1 MQNIPEPLNSRY
13 IQAINKI
20 NSSNFV
26 RVLAHYDAD
35 GVTSAAIASKI
46 LILAKK
52 NFQITFIKD
61 LSAKN
66 IESNLK
72 TENCTY
78 LLLDLGASLITLLE
92 KYQNV
97 IVLDHH
103 PLEKDSEIIININ
116 PALIKMD
123 GGKDAC
129 GATLSFILAQ
139 YYDQSLFSLY
149 PIYLAGM
156 IADKQD
162 LDEYSGLNKILI
174 NEIEKINPSK
184 FEFRF
189 DGITIKDMLL
199 NATEPYLTN
208 ISGNKDN
215 IEKLLKSL
223 GIGEEDTFESLSE
236 DKKINLGSII
246 TLKLIEQGANTD
258 TIKNIFAKKFDV
270 WDSNDRTISSI
281 VNACSRS
288 EKQALAMSY
297 LLGDM
302 KNIDEVNKI
311 WNEYRNR
318 LINELRRIEK
328 DCKKLDFIQYF
339 YSYEE
344 SLCGALSGIAMLYFL
359 DQNLVTVC
367 MHSEDSEIH
376 ISARAT
382 KLLIDRGIDLGL
394 SMSNA
399 AKKVS
404 GFGGGHK
411 IAAGATIPKG
421 KENEFLKLL
430 DEDLKIDK

>member
-1 MQNIPEPLNSRY
+1 MLNIPEPLNSRY
-13 IQAINKI
+13 VQAINKI
-20 NSSNFV
+20 NSSTFI

-35 GVTSAAIASKI
+35 GVTSAAIVSKI
-46 LILAKK
+46 LISAEK
-52 NFQITFIKD
+52 NFQVTFIKD
-61 LSAKN
+61 LSVKN
-66 IESNLK
+66 IERNLK
-72 TENCTY
+72 NENCTF

-116 PALIKMD
+116 PVLIKMD

-139 YYDQSLFSLY
+139 YYDKSLFSLY

-174 NEIEKINPSK
+174 DEIEKINPSK

-189 DGITIKDMLL
+189 EGITIKDMLM
-199 NATEPYLTN
+199 NATEPYLAD

-270 WDSNDRTISSI
+270 WNSNDRTISSI
-281 VNACSRS
+281 VNACARS
-288 EKQALAMSY
+288 EKQALAVSY
-297 LLGDM
+297 LLGDL
-302 KNIDEVNKI
+302 NNVDEVNKI

-328 DCKKLDFIQYF
+328 DCKKLNFIQYF

-344 SLCGALSGIAMLYFL
+344 SMCGELSGIAMLYFL
-359 DQNLVTVC
+359 DQNLATIC

-376 ISARAT
+376 VSARAT

-399 AKKVS
+399 AKEVG

-430 DEDLKIDK
+430 DENLKI